1 MNEQPQPLPATQP
14 AQPASQPSA
23 QPEAGSAQGVAA
35 EQAAAGTRSARNSGL
50 AVSALLL
57 AGLAL
62 LATTALF
69 LRGDTQR
76 EISDF
81 RIQSLI
87 QDQAAAISQMR
98 QLLADQRADQRASR
112 DQLAMRLE
120 QLQTRLEAQ
129 QERLSALA
137 TSDRS
142 DWQLAEAEYFLQL
155 ANQRL
160 LLGGDPRTA
169 LEQLVAADDI
179 IRHVQD
185 SGLLPARAALAKDIA
200 ALKALELVDTE
211 GLYLA
216 LEAVAEQAHQ
226 LHLIEP
232 VTVQEQEPVQPDTSA
247 SLGERLQY
255 GLNAALRKL
264 DDLVQIR
271 RRDEPYKPLLA
282 PQYEAALQQ
291 NIKLAFEQAQVAL
304 LLSNQKLYEHSLNK
318 ARESLLTYYTVD
330 EHATQIVAQAIAELA
345 AKQVAM
351 KLPDISQSRRELKA
365 YLNARRATTAQE
377 DLSKVA
383 P

>member
-1 MNEQPQPLPATQP
+1 VNEQPQPAPASPPETIGLETKGP
-14 AQPASQPSA
+14 EPVSPETRPASQPA
-23 QPEAGSAQGVAA
+23 PAA
-35 EQAAAGTRSARNSGL
+35 RGTGL
-50 AVSALLL
+50 ALSALLL
-57 AGLAL
+57 AVLAL

-69 LRGDTQR
+69 LRGDTKR
-76 EISDF
+76 EITDF
-81 RIQSLI
+81 RVQSLI
-87 QDQAAAISQMR
+87 QDHAAAISQMR
-98 QLLADQRADQRASR
+98 QLLADQRADQRAAR
-112 DQLAMRLE
+112 DQQALRLE
-120 QLQTRLEAQ
+120 QFQTRLEAQ

-137 TSDRS
+137 SADRS

-216 LEAVAEQAHQ
+216 LEAVGEQAQ
-226 LHLIEP
+226 ELHLIEP
-232 VTVQEQEPVQPDTSA
+232 VTVQQQEPDQPDSA
-247 SLGERLQY
+247 ASIGERLQY
-255 GLNAALRKL
+255 GLRAALRKL

-318 ARESLLTYYTVD
+318 ASQALLTYYTVD
-330 EHATQIVAQAIAELA
+330 EHATQIVAQAIVELSQ
-345 AKQVAM
+345 KKVAM

-365 YLNARRATTAQE
+365 YLNARRVAAQE
-377 DLSKVA
+377 ELPKVE